1 MTKDSSLAP
10 ASAMG
15 SSRAV
20 RLLLVVALGVGYRTP
35 RLEAQQPPSAQ
46 QPDTAS
52 KLPQLQKQFAT
63 QEAEHAAEIKQLTD
77 RVNTLNAAVPQAAT
91 SIAQLKDAL
100 KTTTDRLNALEAL
113 NRAEYGHSFDAAA
126 LRYDTGKEV
135 LYVLLK
141 NTAKLDFTI
150 SLSRN
155 LASFEAL
162 GNPMQSPAFQ
172 SVMNDLEQPN
182 HTVDKANLSLSQS
195 FLANPFLGAAYAMSS
210 LFTSRFNRQEKEQR
224 FGEIACVLDFTSRV
238 NGDSKVVRASLDQL
252 DTRLARFDTATTQV
266 FEDYVGA
273 VGYHQT
279 WPQYRAARASSA
291 VDPASAAI
299 TTYFDRLRRDST
311 KAVQSARAPN
321 LAPTTYQLQRVRQQL
336 ADYDLLLNQMA
347 SFLASY
353 EQILSTHRNES
364 CAAIPNLSATMATL
378 IQGAAENRQK
388 FSAAY
393 LDDIPATSKS
403 ILLGN

>member
-1 MTKDSSLAP
+1 MP
-10 ASAMG
+10 AIARRVS
-15 SSRAV
+15 
-20 RLLLVVALGVGYRTP
+20 LLVIALALLDAALSHRA
-35 RLEAQQPPSAQ
+35 LHAQQPTVSQ

-52 KLPQLQKQFAT
+52 KLPQLQQRFAA
-63 QEAEHAAEIKQLTD
+63 QEAEHAQEIKQLTD
-77 RVNTLNAAVPQAAT
+77 RVNALNAAVPQTAT
-91 SIAQLKDAL
+91 GVAQLKDAL
-100 KTTTDRLNALEAL
+100 KATTDRLNALETL
-113 NRAEYGHSFDAAA
+113 NKAEYSHAFDAAA
-126 LRYDTGKEV
+126 LRYETGKEV

-172 SVMNDLEQPN
+172 NVMNDLEQPN
-182 HTVDKANLSLSQS
+182 HTVDKANLALPQA

-224 FGEIACVLDFTSRV
+224 FSQIACVLDFTSRV
-238 NGDSKVVRASLDQL
+238 NGDFKVVRANLDQL

-266 FEDYVGA
+266 FEDYMGV
-273 VGYHQT
+273 VGYRQS
-279 WPQYRAARASSA
+279 WAQYRAARASSA

-299 TTYFDRLRRDST
+299 SAYFARLLRDST
-311 KAVQSARAPN
+311 KVAQSGRTPN

-336 ADYDLLLNQMA
+336 TDYDLLLDQMA

-353 EQILSTHRNES
+353 EEILSSHRNES
-364 CAAIPNLSATMATL
+364 CAEIPNLTSTMQQL
-378 IQGAAENRQK
+378 IQGAEENRQK

-403 ILLGN
+403 ILLGS

>member
-1 MTKDSSLAP
+1 MRDRAAVVWRRVLSVSLAATLLAPLRAALESQEPP
-10 ASAMG
+10 A
-15 SSRAV
+15 
-20 RLLLVVALGVGYRTP
+20 T
-35 RLEAQQPPSAQ
+35 Q

-52 KLPQLQKQFAT
+52 KLPQLQQLFAT
-63 QEAEHAAEIKQLTD
+63 QEAQHAAEIKQLTD
-77 RVNTLNAAVPQAAT
+77 RVNTLNAAVPQTTT

-100 KTTTDRLNALEAL
+100 KATTDRLGALEAL
-113 NRAEYGHSFDAAA
+113 NKAEYGHAFDAAA
-126 LRYDTGKEV
+126 LRYETGKEV

-141 NTAKLDFTI
+141 NTAKLDFSI

-155 LASFEAL
+155 VAAFEAL
-162 GNPMQSPAFQ
+162 GNPMESPAFQ
-172 SVMNDLEQPN
+172 NVMNELEQPN
-182 HTVDKANLSLSQS
+182 HTIDKANLALPQT

-238 NGDSKVVRASLDQL
+238 NGDFKVVRANLDQL

-266 FEDYVGA
+266 FADYVGA
-273 VGYHQT
+273 IGYHQT
-279 WPQYRAARASSA
+279 WAQYREARASNP

-299 TTYFDRLRRDST
+299 TLYFAQLRRDSS
-311 KAVQSARAPN
+311 KAAQGARAPN
-321 LAPTTYQLQRVRQQL
+321 LSPTTYQLQRVRQQL

-353 EQILSTHRNES
+353 EQILSSHRNES
-364 CAAIPNLSATMATL
+364 CAEIPNLRETMAEL
-378 IQGAAENRQK
+378 IQGAEENRQK